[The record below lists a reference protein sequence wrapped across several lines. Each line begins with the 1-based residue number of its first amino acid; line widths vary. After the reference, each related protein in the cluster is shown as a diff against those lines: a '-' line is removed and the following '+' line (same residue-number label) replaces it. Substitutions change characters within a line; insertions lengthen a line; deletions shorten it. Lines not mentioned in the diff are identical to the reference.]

1 MLPQKA
7 RQNRRVVITG
17 IGPIAPAGLGIDAIW
32 NALLEGRSTVA
43 PCTTFDAAGFPCP
56 FVAQLP
62 ADRFDVKQVVPKS
75 YRKATKVMARDIEL
89 AVGAAYEAV
98 RAAGLITKAHEP
110 ADGKTTIPVDRMGCH
125 IGAGLI
131 AAEEN
136 ELTSA
141 LATSR
146 KPDGSFDIAAW
157 GATGMQNLTPL
168 WMLKYL
174 PNMLACH
181 VTICHDCQG
190 PSNTITCGEASALL
204 SVGESMRVIGR
215 GAADAC
221 LSGGAESKVNLMA
234 ILRQH
239 FAGRLAKASTSDDPT
254 KVVRPFA
261 SNAIG
266 GVPGEGGGILVLEA
280 AESAQ
285 ARGAAALAELA
296 GFGASQSF
304 CPDTIGADPSRD
316 GEGISDAMQAA
327 LDDAGMKA
335 DQIDAVVPYGC
346 GAPALDAAEASAI
359 RRVFGDRAAKLPLVT
374 IAPVTGS
381 CGAGFGA
388 VAASVAVQC
397 LRTGMLPA
405 RINGDDSQG
414 VDAGPVAARKA
425 DVKSILVCTP
435 SLGGQNAAIVL
446 RRLA

>member
-1 MLPQKA
+1 MS
-7 RQNRRVVITG
+7 RQRRRVVITG
-17 IGPIAPAGLGIDAIW
+17 IGPIAPPGLGIDAVW
-32 NALLEGRSTVA
+32 SALLEGRGGVGL
-43 PCTTFDAAGFPCP
+43 CGTFDASGFACP

-62 ADRFDVKQVVPKS
+62 ADRFDVRQVVPKS
-75 YRKATKVMARDIEL
+75 YRKATKVMSRDIEL
-89 AVGAAYEAV
+89 AVGAAAEAV
-98 RAAGLITKAHEP
+98 RTAGLVTKAHEP
-110 ADGKTTIPVDRMGCH
+110 ADGKVTIPADRMGCH

-136 ELTSA
+136 ELTAA

-146 KPDGSFDIAAW
+146 TADGGFDIGAW

-234 ILRQH
+234 LLRQQ
-239 FAGRLAKASTSDDPT
+239 FAGRLARASAADDPS

-261 SNAIG
+261 ADATG
-266 GVPGEGGGILVLEA
+266 GVAGEAGGILVLEA
-280 AESAQ
+280 ADTAA
-285 ARGAAALAELA
+285 ARGAAVMAELA

-304 CPDTIGADPSRD
+304 CADTVGADPCRD
-316 GEGISDAMQAA
+316 GEGIADAMRVA
-327 LDDAGMKA
+327 LDDAGLKP
-335 DQIDAVVPYGC
+335 DQIDAVVPFGC
-346 GAPALDAAEASAI
+346 GAPAMDAAEAAAI
-359 RRVFGDRAAKLPLVT
+359 RSVFGPRAARLPLVT
-374 IAPVTGS
+374 LSPLIGS

-397 LRTGMLPA
+397 VRTGMLPA
-405 RINGDDSQG
+405 RVNGDTGMG
-414 VDAGPVAARKA
+414 VDAAPVAARKA
-425 DVKSILVCTP
+425 DPQAVLVCTP
-435 SLGGQNAAIVL
+435 SLGGQNAAVVI
-446 RRLA
+446 RRAS

>member
-1 MLPQKA
+1 MP

-17 IGPIAPAGLGIDAIW
+17 IGPVAPAGLGIDALW
-32 NALLEGRSTVA
+32 ASLLEGRSGVG
-43 PCTTFDAAGFPCP
+43 PCATFDAAGFACP

-62 ADRFDVKQVVPKS
+62 ADRFDVRQVVPKS
-75 YRKATKVMARDIEL
+75 YRKATKVMSRDIEL
-89 AVGAAYEAV
+89 AVGAAQEAV
-98 RAAGLITKAHEP
+98 RTAGLVTKAHEP
-110 ADGKTTIPVDRMGCH
+110 ADGKVTIPADRMGCH

-136 ELTSA
+136 ELTAA

-146 KPDGSFDIAAW
+146 KADGSFDIGAW

-204 SVGESMRVIGR
+204 SIGESMRVIGR

-234 ILRQH
+234 LLRQQ
-239 FAGRLAKASTSDDPT
+239 FAGRLAKAAAGDDPS

-261 SNAIG
+261 KDATG
-266 GVPGEGGGILVLEA
+266 GVAGEGGGILVLEA
-280 AESAQ
+280 AETAA
-285 ARGAAALAELA
+285 ARGAAVMAELA

-304 CPDTIGADPSRD
+304 CADTVGADPCRD
-316 GEGISDAMQAA
+316 GQGIADAMQVA
-327 LDDAGMKA
+327 LADAGMKP
-335 DQIDAVVPYGC
+335 DEIDAVVPFGC
-346 GAPALDAAEASAI
+346 GAPAMDAAEAAAI
-359 RRVFGDRAAKLPLVT
+359 RGVFGNRAASLPLVT
-374 IAPVTGS
+374 LSPLIGS

-405 RINGDDSQG
+405 RLNGDASMG
-414 VDAGPVAARKA
+414 VDAAAAPARKA
-425 DVKSILVCTP
+425 DLKAVLVCTP
-435 SLGGQNAAIVL
+435 SLGGQNAAIVV
-446 RRLA
+446 RRMA